1 MQMMLPFYQA
11 NIKLS
16 EGYILHTL
24 DIFAGANGQK
34 TNMKKIQFFPI
45 QCDHINLDF
54 LAQNNL
60 TVSSF
65 PSNYLGLPLHTKKIP
80 KHLLVGSRILTRGG

>member
-1 MQMMLPFYQA
+1 VTISGFPFMQMMLLFYQA

-34 TNMKKIQFFPI
+34 TNMKKNPI
-45 QCDHINLDF
+45 
-54 LAQNNL
+54 
-60 TVSSF
+60 
-65 PSNYLGLPLHTKKIP
+65 LPHTM
-80 KHLLVGSRILTRGG
+80 